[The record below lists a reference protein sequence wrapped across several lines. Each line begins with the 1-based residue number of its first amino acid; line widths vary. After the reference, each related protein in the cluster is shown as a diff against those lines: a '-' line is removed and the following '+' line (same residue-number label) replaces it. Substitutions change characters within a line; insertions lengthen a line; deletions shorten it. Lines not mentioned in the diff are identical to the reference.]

1 MYSPPV
7 STSGTH
13 EAMKLRVPSD
23 PGAAVLEDEAAA
35 VVAVAPA
42 AAVVAVALELLELL
56 ELFELELHAS
66 SSAGPPIT
74 SAADAGQRAKERPA
88 VDRICHVAS
97 WVGTGASPVSGRGR
111 VFAPR
116 YSCVASPRRGGC
128 APLVHRDPLGPAG
141 FCKR

>member
-1 MYSPPV
+1 
-7 STSGTH
+7 
-13 EAMKLRVPSD
+13 MKLRVPSD

-74 SAADAGQRAKERPA
+74 SAP
-88 VDRICHVAS
+88 
-97 WVGTGASPVSGRGR
+97 TPVSVLRNVRRSIGYATWPPGLGRGLLPSA
-111 VFAPR
+111 VGEGYLLPVTAVLLVQEEA
-116 YSCVASPRRGGC
+116 VALLLSTGTPSAR
-128 APLVHRDPLGPAG
+128 PG